1 MGHVHLADP
10 NRLNPGRGHLDFVP
24 GLRALAD
31 ANYDGVI
38 ALECRL
44 ESHPIAELR
53 YTVEFVRSL
62 LE

>member
-1 MGHVHLADP
+1 
-10 NRLNPGRGHLDFVP
+10 VP